1 MLLFIPLFLFPL
13 SFLFNNLLSMAETQE
28 DRKKRD
34 EQIRETIMAKLV
46 ETGEK
51 DRYVASPNS
60 LISIVHHVIL

>member
-1 MLLFIPLFLFPL
+1 VRVIILLIRLTRLDSRGPD
-13 SFLFNNLLSMAETQE
+13 SMAETQD

-51 DRYVASPNS
+51 DR
-60 LISIVHHVIL
+60 